1 MVTSFSSEDR
11 LILYSALMALGFAI
25 GGITIGLW
33 LSSSII
39 IFDGLYSFISLGLSL
54 ISLVAGRYVR
64 RVNDAKY
71 PFGKSIIQPITLV
84 FKYLAIFILCS
95 LSLYEGIQT
104 LFSGGRELNFEHAFV
119 YSAVVTVLCLL
130 AFRFIRKRTLPE
142 HSDLLVAE
150 QREWLMDT
158 GLSLML
164 TLGFALAIIGQ
175 WLGFTGFALIIDPL
189 MLVIA
194 ALFFM
199 RIPLR
204 GIFDAGKEVLGL
216 KVADDLEADVRVH
229 VEDIVIKYGFKDY
242 YLRLQKV
249 GSTVYLEIDFIV
261 YDNQIALSILQQ
273 DKIRHALYQQIK
285 VFPYRW
291 WYTVSFTADE
301 QWAR

>member
-1 MVTSFSSEDR
+1 MLRQFSSEDR
-11 LILYSALMALGFAI
+11 LILISALMALGFAV
-25 GGITIGLW
+25 GGIAIGVW
-33 LSSSII
+33 LQSSII

-64 RVNDAKY
+64 RANEAKY

-84 FKYLAIFILCS
+84 FKYLAIFILCA
-95 LSLYEGIQT
+95 LSLYEGVTT
-104 LFSGGRELNFEHAFV
+104 LLGGGRELNFEQAFV
-119 YSAVVTVLCLL
+119 YSAVVTLLCLG
-130 AFRFIRKRTLPE
+130 AFRFIRQRTRPE
-142 HSDLLVAE
+142 HSDLLLAE

-164 TLGFALAIIGQ
+164 TLGFALAIVGQ
-175 WLGFTGFALIIDPL
+175 WLGFVQFALLVDPA
-189 MLVIA
+189 MLIIA

-199 RIPLR
+199 RIPAK
-204 GIFDAGKEVLGL
+204 GILDAGKEVLGL
-216 KVADDLEADVRVH
+216 KVAEDLEADVQVH
-229 VEDIVIKYGFKDY
+229 VEAIVLNYGFKDY

-249 GSTVYLEIDFIV
+249 GSTVYLEVDFIV
-261 YDNQIALSILQQ
+261 YSNQVGLSILEQ
-273 DKIRHALYQQIK
+273 DKIRHALYKQIK

>member
-1 MVTSFSSEDR
+1 MLRSYSSEDR
-11 LILYSALMALGFAI
+11 LILLSALMALGFAV
-25 GGITIGLW
+25 GGIGIGLW
-33 LSSSII
+33 LQSSII
-39 IFDGLYSFISLGLSL
+39 IFDGLYSLISLGLSL

-64 RVNDAKY
+64 SVNEAKY

-84 FKYLAIFILCS
+84 FKYLAIFLLCS
-95 LSLYEGIQT
+95 FSIFEGVQT
-104 LFSGGRELNFEHAFV
+104 LADGGRALNFEQAFI
-119 YSAVVTVLCLL
+119 YSAVVTLLCFA
-130 AFRFIRKRTLPE
+130 AFRLLRQRTRPE

-164 TLGFALAIIGQ
+164 TLGFALAIIAQ
-175 WLGFTGFALIIDPL
+175 WVGFSRFALLVDPL
-189 MLVIA
+189 MLILA
-194 ALFFM
+194 AVFFM
-199 RIPLR
+199 RIPVR
-204 GIFDAGKEVLGL
+204 GMLDAGKEVLGL
-216 KVADDLEADVRVH
+216 KVAEDLELDVRVH
-229 VEDIVIKYGFKDY
+229 VEELVLRYGFKDY

-261 YDNQIALSILQQ
+261 YRNQVGLSILEQ
-273 DKIRHALYQQIK
+273 DKIRHNLYSQIK